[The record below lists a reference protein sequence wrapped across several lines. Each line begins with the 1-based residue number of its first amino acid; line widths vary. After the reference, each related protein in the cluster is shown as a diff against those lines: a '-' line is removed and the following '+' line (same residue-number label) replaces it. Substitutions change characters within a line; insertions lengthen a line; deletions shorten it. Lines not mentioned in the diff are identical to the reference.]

1 MDHSNPSS
9 LAMHRLG
16 EREILEQIVLHRGMA
31 SQPIVRRSTEEQ
43 ELPVGERPWPI
54 FAVHPIGRK
63 HPQERDG
70 RGRLDDDL
78 PPVSGG
84 EPGVGAQQID
94 VAAPMDISG
103 TPRSSGYEQPRDNS
117 MPDSSFASSFGSF
130 MSPPDGHPGT
140 AARSSPLRY
149 SPFSARAPPR

>member
-1 MDHSNPSS
+1 MGTTQS
-9 LAMHRLG
+9 AEQGG
-16 EREILEQIVLHRGMA
+16 EAAEEMA
-31 SQPIVRRSTEEQ
+31 SSPSVESMVDA
-43 ELPVGERPWPI
+43 PAVGRTS
-54 FAVHPIGRK
+54 G
-63 HPQERDG
+63 
-70 RGRLDDDL
+70 
-78 PPVSGG
+78 SGG
-84 EPGVGAQQID
+84 GGGGGGDGYTVAQQID

>member
-1 MDHSNPSS
+1 MGTTQS
-9 LAMHRLG
+9 AEQGG
-16 EREILEQIVLHRGMA
+16 ETAEEMA
-31 SQPIVRRSTEEQ
+31 SSPSVESMVDA
-43 ELPVGERPWPI
+43 PAVGRT
-54 FAVHPIGRK
+54 
-63 HPQERDG
+63 
-70 RGRLDDDL
+70 
-78 PPVSGG
+78 SGG
-84 EPGVGAQQID
+84 GGGGGGGDGYTVAQQID